1 MFAKW
6 SPTVILMFMTTR
18 HQSPHIADQPT
29 LSSSVSTITSILVL
43 KEHNFSLSAELR
55 LNLNFNEEA
64 YSECVI
70 YVKHK
75 CSLRTIYRVFFIESV
90 KVIGYKNLKI

>member
-6 SPTVILMFMTTR
+6 SPTVILMFMTTS
-18 HQSPHIADQPT
+18 HQSPRNIADQPT

-43 KEHNFSLSAELR
+43 KEHNFSLSGELR

-75 CSLRTIYRVFFIESV
+75 YSSRTIDIHV
-90 KVIGYKNLKI
+90 KYILKE